1 MQNYYNAVLAEWE
14 PIIEL
19 NEVRARKCGEYT
31 PWELKFDISIEDV
44 PTDYDDSLV
53 SKKTNINIHSK
64 ETLEI
69 TVSKTCLG
77 LLTELG
83 AAFSEA
89 IDKRGLL
96 KPEICAPYFV
106 ENDTGVDI
114 TLNLRVGAFT
124 LDDVHRLNRQPSV
137 NKSIVF
143 QSEIAKG
150 EDSDDTADIIT
161 CTISAGGRAYLKLKS
176 GSQLD
181 EDDMY
186 DYNLYVKVS
195 EWEQAMKCYDLNV
208 SSTSAG

>member
-19 NEVRARKCGEYT
+19 NEVRARTCSEYT

-53 SKKTNINIHSK
+53 SKKTNIRIHSK

-89 IDKRGLL
+89 IDKRGLM

-114 TLNLRVGAFT
+114 TLNLRSGVFT
-124 LDDVHRLNRQPSV
+124 LDDVHRLNRQPSI

-143 QSEIAKG
+143 QLSEIA
-150 EDSDDTADIIT
+150 EDEPDDTADIIT
-161 CTISAGGRAYLKLKS
+161 CTISAGGRAYLKVKPFH
-176 GSQLD
+176 QLD
-181 EDDMY
+181 DDDMFN
-186 DYNLYVKVS
+186 YNLYVTVMNGRASNEK
-195 EWEQAMKCYDLNV
+195 L
-208 SSTSAG
+208 